1 MPFRKRTPVVSC
13 RVAIL
18 VGAVGAVIALA
29 IGAPDARAFPTY
41 SGWWLGECR
50 TCHGDF
56 RASTY
61 YPPSR
66 DQSWT
71 NKYSQGA
78 LHGNHWDMTGFNC
91 GACHLDGS
99 NPTSTVSM
107 TQSGDPAFPM
117 SCNGCH
123 ARAEPDAGGMVTG
136 SGLRRHHWNAG
147 VPCTPCHADSEPSQS
162 FQPAGEH
169 VLPPNYLARDI
180 EPCNRS
186 PDFLED
192 YAGSALG
199 LDNDGDDFYD
209 EADPDCARRRRC
221 GLGFELTL
229 VLPPLLWLRR
239 TRRRVTA

>member
-1 MPFRKRTPVVSC
+1 MPFRKRAPLISC

-18 VGAVGAVIALA
+18 VGALGAVIALA

-41 SGWWLGECR
+41 SGWWLGECS

-66 DQSWT
+66 DQTWT

-107 TQSGDPAFPM
+107 TQSGDSNFPM

-162 FQPAGEH
+162 FEPAGEH
-169 VLPPNYLARDI
+169 VGPSLVQVDEHEMALDLIEEMLSLPGGVSAAYIKN
-180 EPCNRS
+180 S
-186 PDFLED
+186 PWFASLRGNERFESLV
-192 YAGSALG
+192 AGAS
-199 LDNDGDDFYD
+199 
-209 EADPDCARRRRC
+209 
-221 GLGFELTL
+221 
-229 VLPPLLWLRR
+229 
-239 TRRRVTA
+239 